1 MYQGSNGAIYSTT
14 DEDNKPVRIEVPAG
28 YVEVRS
34 LLRAI
39 SRSLRHR
46 SRKPFVSMDGSY
58 YPVPKPAQEVSAGEA
73 GPVRTEDGKFL
84 HTIDSTTYA
93 VETVD
98 WPLFT
103 EDSAKNTIEQ
113 SSLPKSAS
121 MDTDSDLPDADAEEP
136 VNFQEAT
143 QHLDTTDSSN
153 PVDYDLR
160 DELSVASSEEGSVFS
175 ISSLAS
181 SATDLSKGSGYS
193 AVQIATATRALLSI
207 FRDDELLQPL
217 YTIAIHGAIGPRKF
231 ANAFRRLLKAFAER
245 LKDEA
250 QDRLDFL
257 AARLVA
263 LKAREISEAILELY
277 QLGKAPELDEGEE
290 REDAALD
297 REDQDSSDEDEQE
310 TNVDETIFEEL
321 TNVREFLVQSTA
333 FKLLRTDLQYFVSS
347 KRQSKQ
353 PSNER
358 EDKMALEG
366 KADPINHFIAWG
378 SLTSFRVPSMESTV
392 EDDCLEILKH
402 DRPLLQL
409 HLHALDI
416 LGTNRF
422 VIEYSKLL
430 LCYYGNNRHC
440 GALLIDRWIPV
451 ASNILLYLR
460 IADANESYRKNQSS
474 DGKVVT
480 PLFLES
486 WSEEEWPLDSPTT
499 LHFLG
504 TDLAFSILRSPLRE
518 LLTQIPKRLVK
529 LSSMNDISF
538 MNRGKAFLEDY
549 TMAEWDWWPLAPRV
563 PDVKSGECRLQW
575 KVCFLFSRIA
585 QVRPLSCAVWR
596 SPVI

>member
-1 MYQGSNGAIYSTT
+1 VDHRHIYQGSNGAIYSTT
-14 DEDNKPVRIEVPAG
+14 DEDNKPVRIEVPTG
-28 YVEVRS
+28 FVEVRS

-39 SRSLRHR
+39 SSNLRHR
-46 SRKPFVSMDGSY
+46 SRKPFVSMDGFY
-58 YPVPKPAQEVSAGEA
+58 YTVPKPAQEVSAGEA

-84 HTIDSTTYA
+84 HTINSTTYA
-93 VETVD
+93 VETID

-113 SSLPKSAS
+113 SSLPKPAS
-121 MDTDSDLPDADAEEP
+121 MDTDSDLPDADAEEL

-181 SATDLSKGSGYS
+181 SATDLWKGSGYS

-207 FRDDELLQPL
+207 FRDDEFLQPL

-231 ANAFRRLLKAFAER
+231 ANTFRRLLKAFAER

-257 AARLVA
+257 AALLVA

-277 QLGKAPELDEGEE
+277 QLGKAPELDADEKRGDGAPE
-290 REDAALD
+290 

-321 TNVREFLVQSTA
+321 TNVREFLVQSAA
-333 FKLLRTDLQYFVSS
+333 FKLLQTDLQRFVLS
-347 KRQSKQ
+347 KRQSKKQ
-353 PSNER
+353 SKKPSNER
-358 EDKMALEG
+358 EDEMALEG
-366 KADPINHFIAWG
+366 KADPINHIIAWDT
-378 SLTSFRVPSMESTV
+378 LTSFRVPSMESTV

-416 LGTNRF
+416 LGRNRF

-474 DGKVVT
+474 NAKVDT
-480 PLFLES
+480 ILFLDS
-486 WSEEEWPLDSPTT
+486 WSEEERHLDSPTT
-499 LHFLG
+499 LHSLG
-504 TDLAFSILRSPLRE
+504 ADLAFSTLRRPLRE
-518 LLTQIPKRLVK
+518 LLTQIPKRLIA
-529 LSSMNDISF
+529 LSSENDSSF
-538 MNRGKAFLEDY
+538 LNRSKAFLEDY

-563 PDVKSGECRLQW
+563 PDVTSGECRLQW

-585 QVRPLSCAVWR
+585 RV
-596 SPVI
+596 